1 MLCADSVVVAGH
13 RVAHLSRRRKLER
26 LAVAERRH
34 AHARRVE
41 SCIWNKSI
49 RKGIFKEFLEISK
62 VMGLIF
68 FQVLLTYHVCTE
80 F

>member
-1 MLCADSVVVAGH
+1 MFCADSVVVAGH
-13 RVAHLSRRRKLER
+13 RVADLSRRRKLER

-41 SCIWNKSI
+41 SCIWNESI
-49 RKGIFKEFLEISK
+49 EKEYLKMLQRFWDL
-62 VMGLIF
+62 L
-68 FQVLLTYHVCTE
+68 FQLFVICHFCAE